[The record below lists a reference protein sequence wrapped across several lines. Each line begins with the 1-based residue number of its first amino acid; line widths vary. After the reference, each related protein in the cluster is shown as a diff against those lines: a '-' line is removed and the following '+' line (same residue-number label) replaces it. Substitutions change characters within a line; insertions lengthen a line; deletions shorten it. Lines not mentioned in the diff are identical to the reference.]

1 MESTAALVALAI
13 LATCFLLYLPGF
25 ALMEEMLRRPHQSTL
40 DFERTMKRSLTITLV
55 LMALVCSAPTCVLVF
70 AGW

>member
-1 MESTAALVALAI
+1 MESIAALVAFAI

-25 ALMEEMLRRPHQSTL
+25 ALMEEMLRRPHQSDL
-40 DFERTMKRSLTITLV
+40 AFERTAKRSLVIALILMV
-55 LMALVCSAPTCVLVF
+55 LICSAPTCVLAL